1 MIFLHISN
9 GSEIPLMSVLKLL
22 VDTFVSFL
30 EREVIIIS
38 LRIENMGN
46 LDLSMIIKRMK
57 KKKKKKKSVK
67 LVQ

>member
-57 KKKKKKKSVK
+57 KKKKKNR
-67 LVQ
+67 